1 MVKHFN
7 YIPTY
12 QELKELDKKYEY
24 VYHIFN
30 ICGSGYLRLTYNEE
44 FNGKISI
51 DYMEGGF
58 LHCTCL
64 PICTKTTICENKFYN
79 LNKPNY
85 AKIIKFIVLV
95 KETIIEELNDVV
107 WR

>member
-1 MVKHFN
+1 MTKYFN
-7 YIPTY
+7 YVPTY
-12 QELKELDKKYEY
+12 QELKELDKKDEY
-24 VYHIFN
+24 VYFIFN

-44 FNGKISI
+44 SNGKISI
-51 DYMEGGF
+51 DYMEGGY
-58 LHCTCL
+58 LHSIGL
-64 PICTKTTICENKFYN
+64 PICDKTTICENKFYN

-95 KETIIEELNDVV
+95 KEAVIKELNDVV